1 MLPWVPAAVRVA
13 VLSWLALLTFRAG
26 GGAPT
31 TIAAVPSLPGS
42 DSSGLPPPQ
51 PMPPISE
58 QCRVC
63 HDVVTTFRSM
73 FPCPGMGDQFQSINI
88 DPLHARTDGG
98 FEEQYSLSCAFTGN
112 CDALEGSLQSR
123 CYTMRAAM
131 QMDPARRKAIEQK
144 FAEVCEQQLM
154 CRLSRFLPRRWRSRP
169 RAVLGLCRRRPTYVL
184 DRPSSPLLL

>member
-1 MLPWVPAAVRVA
+1 MAWVPAAARVA
-13 VLSWLALLTFRAG
+13 VLSWLALLAFRAG
-26 GGAPT
+26 DPPAVAALPSVPGALSP
-31 TIAAVPSLPGS
+31 
-42 DSSGLPPPQ
+42 DGLPTPQ
-51 PMPPISE
+51 PMPPVSE

-98 FEEQYSLSCAFTGN
+98 FEEQYSLSCAYTGN

-144 FAEVCEQQLM
+144 FAEVISDQQLPSAA
-154 CRLSRFLPRRWRSRP
+154 RLAIVVSAARFVPSGRASR
-169 RAVLGLCRRRPTYVL
+169 
-184 DRPSSPLLL
+184 